1 MSSVSVILSG
11 YRRNYSL
18 KQQYEKIVEQ
28 SYKVKDIYFYK
39 NAYNNNIHEFDSNT
53 INNCKSFV
61 GNVNL
66 GVWSR
71 FAFAL

>member
-18 KQQYEKIVEQ
+18 KQQYEKIVDQ

-39 NAYNNNIHEFDSNT
+39 NDYNKNIKPHYLAYGTPARHVRHI
-53 INNCKSFV
+53 
-61 GNVNL
+61 
-66 GVWSR
+66 
-71 FAFAL
+71 